1 MQAPHDLGP
10 ALDLA
15 ADCSHCFA
23 LCCVVPAFARSAD
36 FAIDKPARHACPN
49 LAPDFGCR
57 VHSELRPRGFVGC
70 TTYDCFGAG
79 QHLAQVTFGGHDWRE
94 SPAIAA
100 SMFEAFPV
108 MRALHELLW
117 YLTEAATLCSER
129 SLLDDVAAALHD
141 IAALSSSTPDQLVA
155 LDVDAVRG
163 RAYKLLSRVSELVR
177 GSVAGRRTDHR
188 GADLIGATLRG
199 SDLRG
204 RKPARCLLVRCR
216 SAWRQPRSG
225 RRHRRRLQNGRPA
238 RCRPLDDDLPAAVA
252 AGRRAW
258 RRQDPAAGESGAACV
273 LVGRLTGSAR
283 GSEPDRLADAW
294 DEVVTRPLAGEQDD
308 LLAARG
314 LTEEPVHLAQA
325 AGI

>member
-1 MQAPHDLGP
+1 MQAPHDLVP

-15 ADCSHCFA
+15 ADCSRCFA

-94 SPAIAA
+94 SPAVAA

-117 YLTEAATLCSER
+117 YLNEAATLCSER

-163 RAYKLLSRVSELVR
+163 RANKLLSRVSELVR

-204 RKPARCLLVRCR
+204 ANLRGACLIG
-216 SAWRQPRSG
+216 A
-225 RRHRRRLQNGRPA
+225 
-238 RCRPLDDDLPAAVA
+238 DL
-252 AGRRAW
+252 R
-258 RRQDPAAGESGAACV
+258 GAD
-273 LVGRLTGSAR
+273 LG
-283 GSEPDRLADAW
+283 LAD
-294 DEVVTRPLAGEQDD
+294 VTGADFRTAD
-308 LLAARG
+308 LRGADLSTTIFLLQSQLDAARG
-314 LTEEPVHLAQA
+314 DVKTRLPANRVRPAYWS
-325 AGI
+325 AG

>member
-1 MQAPHDLGP
+1 VQAPHDLGP

-15 ADCSHCFA
+15 ADCSRCFA

-49 LAPDFGCR
+49 LAPDFGCC

-163 RAYKLLSRVSELVR
+163 RANQLLSRVSELVR
-177 GSVAGRRTDHR
+177 GSVAGRRADHR

-204 RKPARCLLVRCR
+204 ANLRGACLIG
-216 SAWRQPRSG
+216 A
-225 RRHRRRLQNGRPA
+225 
-238 RCRPLDDDLPAAVA
+238 DL
-252 AGRRAW
+252 R
-258 RRQDPAAGESGAACV
+258 GAD
-273 LVGRLTGSAR
+273 LG
-283 GSEPDRLADAW
+283 LAD
-294 DEVVTRPLAGEQDD
+294 VTGADFRTAD
-308 LLAARG
+308 LRGADLSTTIFLLQSQLDAARG
-314 LTEEPVHLAQA
+314 DVKTRLPANRVRPAYWS
-325 AGI
+325 AG